1 MLNLNHSRRQLHV
14 LVLLNANLLIEV
26 SNTDCIIEL
35 NEAFAVQAVGFMK
48 HFGMKSPVDPR
59 LNPYGGTIAMGHP
72 LASSGVRLSMQLG
85 QDFELNPK
93 AKYGLTTMCVGL
105 GMGGSIIWENV
116 VGKNI

>member
-1 MLNLNHSRRQLHV
+1 MV
-14 LVLLNANLLIEV
+14 
-26 SNTDCIIEL
+26 
-35 NEAFAVQAVGFMK
+35 
-48 HFGMKSPVDPR
+48 
-59 LNPYGGTIAMGHP
+59 HP